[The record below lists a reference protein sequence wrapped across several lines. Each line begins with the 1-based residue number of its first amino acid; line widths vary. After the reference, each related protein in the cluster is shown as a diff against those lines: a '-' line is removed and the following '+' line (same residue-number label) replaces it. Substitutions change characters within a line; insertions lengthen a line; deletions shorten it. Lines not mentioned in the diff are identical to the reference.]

1 MSRGAI
7 AYRQLGR
14 EFIDRH
20 GLGKKDSNGKRG
32 KGGKEKKGG

>member
-14 EFIDRH
+14 EFIERH
-20 GLGKKDSNGKRG
+20 GLN
-32 KGGKEKKGG
+32 KGG

>member
-20 GLGKKDSNGKRG
+20 GLSKEENGKRG
-32 KGGKEKKGG
+32 RRGKEKKGG